1 MVENTTGDGL
11 SWVKTTIDESFPS
24 ALSVYAADLDGDG
37 DTDVLGA
44 SFDGGG
50 IRWWEN
56 AAGDGSVWNE
66 HAVDESLGLAVLVH
80 AGDVDGDGDAD
91 VLGASWGNSEVQWW
105 ENRGG
110 QFALAT
116 ADAAPMLPADGETVA
131 ALEITA
137 THRGRTGDHDV
148 ELATLEL
155 LLEDG
160 AGTALT
166 DGETDALLASLAIY
180 LDDGSGTF
188 EPASDT
194 LVESVSSFTLAS
206 GVLTVPFI
214 DGTEAVQIPF
224 GTPKTYFV
232 ALEFEATAS
241 TAEPDAIQVTH
252 LTESSSTGEDAEH
265 DLPATL
271 EFAEDVMSV
280 GIEVN
285 DPPVATDD
293 MASLLED
300 SGSVSGNVLDGT
312 SGGLDV
318 DEESATVDGSAGGR
332 SVQRDAERRPDGR
345 WELHV
350 HPEPGLQRHGHV
362 HVPGVRR
369 LAAEQRRY
377 RHDHGGSGERRPELQ
392 RAGESY
398 VERGCRCSE
407 RGGLRERDQRRPGGR
422 IEPDRD
428 FYGDGQHEPG
438 ALQRLPVMATDGTLT
453 YTAAADVNGT
463 ATVTVELMD
472 DGGTANGGADT
483 SAPQSFDVVV
493 GSVNDAPSFNVQA
506 SHTSSEDAGAQSVA
520 GFASSISAGPA
531 NESSQTVSFTVTDNT
546 NPALFAAGP
555 TLNGDGT
562 LTYTTAADGNGTAT
576 VTVVLM
582 DDGGTANGGVD
593 TSASQSFE
601 ITIESI
607 NDAPSFNV
615 PANHTSNEDAGAQS
629 VAGFASAIS
638 AGPADESSQ
647 TVTFT
652 VTGNTNP
659 ALFSEL
665 PVLANDGALTYT
677 AVADAS
683 GTATVTVELMDDGG
697 TANGGVDT
705 SAPQSFDVV
714 VGAVNDVPSFNMQG
728 EPHVERGCGCAERDG
743 LRERDQR
750 RSGRRVEP
758 DRELHGDG
766 QHEPGALCR
775 RSDAR

>member
-252 LTESSSTGEDAEH
+252 LTESSSTGQRINA
-265 DLPATL
+265 AT
-271 EFAEDVMSV
+271 VCGGRHV
-280 GIEVN
+280 GGGIEVC
-285 DPPVATDD
+285 DPPVATYD

-300 SGSVSGNVLDGT
+300 YEARCPSP
-312 SGGLDV
+312 
-318 DEESATVDGSAGGR
+318 SAG
-332 SVQRDAERRPDGR
+332 
-345 WELHV
+345 
-350 HPEPGLQRHGHV
+350 
-362 HVPGVRR
+362 
-369 LAAEQRRY
+369 RY
-377 RHDHGGSGERRPELQ
+377 
-392 RAGESY
+392 
-398 VERGCRCSE
+398 
-407 RGGLRERDQRRPGGR
+407 
-422 IEPDRD
+422 
-428 FYGDGQHEPG
+428 
-438 ALQRLPVMATDGTLT
+438 
-453 YTAAADVNGT
+453 NGW
-463 ATVTVELMD
+463 
-472 DGGTANGGADT
+472 
-483 SAPQSFDVVV
+483 
-493 GSVNDAPSFNVQA
+493 
-506 SHTSSEDAGAQSVA
+506 
-520 GFASSISAGPA
+520 
-531 NESSQTVSFTVTDNT
+531 
-546 NPALFAAGP
+546 
-555 TLNGDGT
+555 
-562 LTYTTAADGNGTAT
+562 
-576 VTVVLM
+576 
-582 DDGGTANGGVD
+582 
-593 TSASQSFE
+593 
-601 ITIESI
+601 
-607 NDAPSFNV
+607 
-615 PANHTSNEDAGAQS
+615 
-629 VAGFASAIS
+629 
-638 AGPADESSQ
+638 
-647 TVTFT
+647 
-652 VTGNTNP
+652 
-659 ALFSEL
+659 
-665 PVLANDGALTYT
+665 
-677 AVADAS
+677 
-683 GTATVTVELMDDGG
+683 
-697 TANGGVDT
+697 
-705 SAPQSFDVV
+705 
-714 VGAVNDVPSFNMQG
+714 
-728 EPHVERGCGCAERDG
+728 
-743 LRERDQR
+743 
-750 RSGRRVEP
+750 SGRR
-758 DRELHGDG
+758 
-766 QHEPGALCR
+766 
-775 RSDAR
+775 